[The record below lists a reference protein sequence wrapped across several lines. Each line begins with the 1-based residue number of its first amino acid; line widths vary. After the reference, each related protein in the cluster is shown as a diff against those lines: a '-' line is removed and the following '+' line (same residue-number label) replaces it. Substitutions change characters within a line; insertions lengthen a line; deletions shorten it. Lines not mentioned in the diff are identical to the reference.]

1 MTTRR
6 AEPAVPTNLDVT
18 IFAVVDPNNTIAE
31 CNDGNN
37 GDQADVAIEC
47 GGVD

>member
-1 MTTRR
+1 V
-6 AEPAVPTNLDVT
+6 AIPGFPDGLDVT
-18 IFAVVDPNNTIAE
+18 IFAVVDPNDTIAE

-37 GDQADVAIEC
+37 GDAADASILC